1 MKVVFIFVDG
11 LGLAP
16 AGPDNPLSTT
26 PTPHINSILDGHS
39 LTLEAAGRRGRLAS
53 LFALDAT
60 LGVPGC
66 PQSATGQTTLFTG
79 VNAAKAAGR
88 HINGFPN
95 QLLRKILAE
104 EGMLKKIVSAG
115 YSATFL
121 NSYRPEF
128 FALTNPEAGSFSA
141 STMLNLYA
149 GLPFRTF
156 ADMAAGKAVY
166 FDITNRILP
175 SLGHDIPPVSPETAG
190 ERLAAVAADYDF
202 LLFEHFLT
210 DIIGHSRNR
219 EQAAEAVEVLDRFLG
234 SIFLH
239 LDLKATLLLLTS
251 DHGNL
256 EDLNSRT
263 HTRNP
268 VPLLVAGALHREISP
283 PQDLTGIV
291 PLVMSVLPKS
301 SRQ

>member
-11 LGLAP
+11 MGLAP

-26 PTPHINSILDGHS
+26 PTPHLNRNLDGRS
-39 LTLEAAGRRGRLAS
+39 LTLEAAGYRGRRAS
-53 LFALDAT
+53 LFAVDTT

-88 HINGFPN
+88 HINGYPN
-95 QLLRKILAE
+95 QLLRNILAR
-104 EGMLKKIVSAG
+104 EGMLKKMVSAG

-121 NSYRPEF
+121 NTYRPEF
-128 FALTNPEAGSFSA
+128 FVIKNMKEGGFSA

-156 ADMAAGKAVY
+156 DDMAAGKAVY
-166 FDITNRILP
+166 FDITNQVLP
-175 SLGHDIPPVSPETAG
+175 SLGHHVPPVSPETAG
-190 ERLAAVAADYDF
+190 ERLAGVAAEYDF

-210 DIIGHSRNR
+210 DIIGHRRNR
-219 EQAAEAVEVLDRFLG
+219 EQAAEVVEILDRFLG
-234 SIFLH
+234 SVLAN
-239 LDLKATLLLLTS
+239 LDLSSTLLLLTS

-256 EDLNSRT
+256 EDLSSRT

-268 VPLLVAGALHREISP
+268 VPLLLAGAGHAGISP
-283 PQDLTGIV
+283 PPDLTGIM
-291 PLVMSVLPKS
+291 PLVMDALS
-301 SRQ
+301 SCPP